1 MTIQELRTHPAVY
14 WSSPLQRA
22 QQDQPLATVVKT
34 GFHPTRWGWFPWAPS
49 PWDDVVHPDDHEMAQ
64 NLVPSPRILVVNRA
78 DLESE
83 YSVFSYG
90 HLSIRMKPSLW
101 REVPD
106 PGYRLGQVV
115 EISKLYSIHEPTL
128 VTIEEIYWDQGAERI
143 MYLVSNRQ
151 QHWPDAL
158 DSSQF
163 MGSSG
168 PT

>member
-1 MTIQELRTHPAVY
+1 
-14 WSSPLQRA
+14 
-22 QQDQPLATVVKT
+22 
-34 GFHPTRWGWFPWAPS
+34 
-49 PWDDVVHPDDHEMAQ
+49 
-64 NLVPSPRILVVNRA
+64 
-78 DLESE
+78 
-83 YSVFSYG
+83 
-90 HLSIRMKPSLW
+90 MKPSLW